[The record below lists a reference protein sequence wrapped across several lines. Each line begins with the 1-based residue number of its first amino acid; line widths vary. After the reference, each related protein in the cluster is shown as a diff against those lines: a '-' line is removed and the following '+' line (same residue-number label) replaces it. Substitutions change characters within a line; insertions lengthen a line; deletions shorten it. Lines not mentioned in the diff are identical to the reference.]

1 MFSYNYLVFYMIILF
16 TYTRQLM
23 GAITKPCPKK
33 LKIKKNKNKEEALIE
48 EKARGNGRDQEDDD

>member
-1 MFSYNYLVFYMIILF
+1 MFSYNYLVFYMIVLF

-33 LKIKKNKNKEEALIE
+33 IKIKKEALIE